1 MTIKGTI
8 QGRRLLAAAFFG
20 SIVIL
25 SGCSGTD
32 GETTG
37 PASSSAPAASES
49 AASAPAPSES
59 AASAPAPSE
68 SAAAG
73 EAAQPEPDLEGIPEV
88 VAVVNGTD
96 IGREDFTT
104 AYESQFPQAVAQAQA
119 TGQDVDQDQLK
130 MTVAENLVSTELLRQ
145 EADKRGI
152 EATDEAKAA
161 AIEGILASSQL
172 GSEEE
177 LRAAFAE
184 QGLDDAEFDSQLEDQ
199 VKLEALLAEESG
211 DTTPTDQEVQEAYDA
226 AVTQQEAS
234 GDTTTPIPP
243 LEEVRAQIE
252 EQLSGGKTSEAAQ
265 SLIGQ
270 LREGADVTVN
280 L

>member
-8 QGRRLLAAAFFG
+8 HSRRLLAAAFLG
-20 SIVIL
+20 SIVVL
-25 SGCSGTD
+25 SGCSGANGEATD
-32 GETTG
+32 A
-37 PASSSAPAASES
+37 ASSSAPAASES
-49 AASAPAPSES
+49 AAPDVT
-59 AASAPAPSE
+59 
-68 SAAAG
+68 
-73 EAAQPEPDLEGIPEV
+73 AQPEPDLEGIPEV
-88 VAVVNGTD
+88 VAVVNGTE
-96 IGREDFTT
+96 IGLEDFTT
-104 AYESQFPQAVAQAQA
+104 AYESQFPQAVAQAQ
-119 TGQDVDQDQLK
+119 TSGQEVDQDQLK
-130 MTVAENLVSTELLRQ
+130 MTVADNLVSTELLRQ
-145 EADKRGI
+145 EADRRGI

-184 QGLDDAEFDSQLEDQ
+184 QGLDAAEFDSQLADQ
-199 VKLEALLAEESG
+199 VKLEALLAEEAG
-211 DTTPTDQEVQEAYDA
+211 DTKPTDQEVQEAYDA
-226 AVTQQEAS
+226 AIAQQEAA

-252 EQLSGGKTSEAAQ
+252 QQLAGGKTSEAAQ

-270 LREGADVTVN
+270 LREGADITVN